1 MRSPVPATGP
11 SSVPQWETVSL
22 WELNTTSHSVA
33 RHTSLCCR
41 AFRVL
46 AAPARPILPSLS
58 VRRSSTLSSRSRR
71 KPHIKLELRRHKE
84 TTGLV
89 RISMKQSREWDQEDS
104 VGARGPETRNSIQAI
119 AVLRLLP
126 SSGSLYSES
135 LPVQLLR
142 SRQRASTM
150 FSTLLPFPP
159 NTLSSSVTSPEAQR
173 LTWLTILG
181 SMPLSSLFSLLLTE
195 TWTRPHFPFAL
206 IITAPMYVS
215 WLRFPLAARYRHL
228 VYQCLLLFLFFSF
241 PSLPTIINILE

>member
-1 MRSPVPATGP
+1 M
-11 SSVPQWETVSL
+11 PQWETVSL
-22 WELNTTSHSVA
+22 WELNTTLHSVA

-41 AFRVL
+41 GFRVS

-119 AVLRLLP
+119 AVLRLCPALVLSAVSP
-126 SSGSLYSES
+126 YQCSSSGQGRGLA
-135 LPVQLLR
+135 LR
-142 SRQRASTM
+142 SLRSCL
-150 FSTLLPFPP
+150 SPP

-181 SMPLSSLFSLLLTE
+181 SMPLSSLFSLLLTK
-195 TWTRPHFPFAL
+195 T
-206 IITAPMYVS
+206 
-215 WLRFPLAARYRHL
+215 
-228 VYQCLLLFLFFSF
+228 
-241 PSLPTIINILE
+241 